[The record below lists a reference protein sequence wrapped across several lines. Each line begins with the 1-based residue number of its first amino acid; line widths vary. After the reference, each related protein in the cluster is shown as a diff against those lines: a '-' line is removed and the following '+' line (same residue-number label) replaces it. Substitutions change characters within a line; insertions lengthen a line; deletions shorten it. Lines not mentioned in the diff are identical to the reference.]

1 MNADTEKEIAKLERR
16 LQGYEE
22 LLVDQTDD
30 EAYVARG
37 NGFCDSKYSPEFLE
51 EQIARLQQQIADLKG
66 KE

>member
-1 MNADTEKEIAKLERR
+1 MNADTEKEITKLERR